1 MNDRHWRKA
10 MQEEMMPVAFTEKM
24 KQEVITDAKP
34 SLWEREIRIPLR
46 LAIPGLF
53 LLLVLALSPLLLPRG
68 TGQSDRMA
76 MDETAGS
83 EDSFVYMGGIYIRA
97 SLLEKEGRE

>member
-1 MNDRHWRKA
+1 MNERWREA
-10 MQEEMMPVAFTEKM
+10 LQQEMKQVAFDEKM
-24 KQEVITDAKP
+24 KQEVIAHANP

-53 LLLVLALSPLLLPRG
+53 LSLLLVFSPLLQSG
-68 TGQSDRMA
+68 VTGKPDRVIR
-76 MDETAGS
+76 DEAAVS
-83 EDSFVYMGGIYIRA
+83 EDSFVSVGGIYIRA

>member
-1 MNDRHWRKA
+1 MNERWREA
-10 MQEEMMPVAFTEKM
+10 LQEEMMQVAFTEKM
-24 KQEVITDAKP
+24 KQVVIAEAKP

-53 LLLVLALSPLLLPRG
+53 LLLLLALSPLLRAGG
-68 TGQSDRMA
+68 TGESDRMA
-76 MDETAGS
+76 QVKAAVS
-83 EDSFVYMGGIYIRA
+83 EDSFVSVGGIYIRA